1 MTSKKCYWQQDD
13 WPDFS
18 YDRINIDPLETEFIK
33 VSGISIGVMRHLS
46 KEDLDE
52 FRIEMICSE
61 ALKTSEIEG
70 AFLDR
75 ASNPPSVRNSA

>member
-1 MTSKKCYWQQDD
+1 MTSKKWNWQQDD

-18 YDRINIDPLETEFIK
+18 YDKINIDPLETEFIK

-46 KEDLDE
+46 KKDLDE